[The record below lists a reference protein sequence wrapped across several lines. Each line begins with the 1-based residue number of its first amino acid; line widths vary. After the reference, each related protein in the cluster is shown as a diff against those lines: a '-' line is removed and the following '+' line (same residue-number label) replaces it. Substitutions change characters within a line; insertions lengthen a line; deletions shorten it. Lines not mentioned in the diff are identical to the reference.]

1 MALIKVADNGI
12 SSGVNTPSFLAYASS
27 NTSVANNSMTKL
39 TLDDLQFDT
48 NSAWD
53 TTNYR
58 FTVPTGHAGKYFFRG
73 SGRINTLGN
82 GKVFALEFKKNG
94 TSILQGKIIQTMG
107 VQENIAHGITTIQDM
122 AEGDYIEIF
131 IYHNNGTSLT
141 ANYLYA
147 SLGGYKLIGV

>member
-1 MALIKVADNGI
+1 MAIIKVADLGI
-12 SSGVNTPSFLAYASS
+12 SSGVNTPAFLAYASS
-27 NTSVANNSMTKL
+27 NTAVAHNTNTKL

-48 NSAWD
+48 HSAWD
-53 TTNYR
+53 STNYR

-73 SGRINTLGN
+73 SGRINSLGN
-82 GKVFALEFKKNG
+82 GKVFALEFNKNG
-94 TSILQGKIIQTMG
+94 SSVYQGKVIQTMG
-107 VQENIAHGITTIQDM
+107 IQENIAHGITTIQDM

-141 ANYLYA
+141 AGYLYA